1 MVLDPTTR
9 KNNQNRT
16 RSKSMY
22 LLIEHIE
29 VKCQS
34 FQEPGYYNEQ
44 PCWVEMNCLAE
55 SDFEIQVYQ
64 LEL

>member
-1 MVLDPTTR
+1 M
-9 KNNQNRT
+9 
-16 RSKSMY
+16 SKTMY

-55 SDFEIQVYQ
+55 SDFDIQVFQ